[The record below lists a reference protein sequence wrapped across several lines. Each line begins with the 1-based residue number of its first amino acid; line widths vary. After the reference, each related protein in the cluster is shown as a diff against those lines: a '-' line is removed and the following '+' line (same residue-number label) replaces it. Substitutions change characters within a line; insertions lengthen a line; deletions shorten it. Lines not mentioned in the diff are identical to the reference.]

1 MPTEHACRS
10 AAELAA
16 QHLDS
21 LRPFLQPGH
30 PHGGG
35 PGGIG
40 DWPLG
45 ASALLVVL
53 AGLQADQPGELTLWH
68 AHAGDRIREALG
80 LPGVGGLPGAGTEGL
95 RPGRPPQGW
104 EALALVQQKAQE
116 LLTDLADGSRLGRPG
131 ELSRQLA
138 LVEDAFTGALRR
150 MAVPQE
156 ASARCA
162 AALAEAAGS
171 LFGLRPSAPLPLFRP
186 PHHTPAPPH
195 HTPAPPHHTP
205 PPPHHTPPPPQP
217 TAKPPLPPDLTAS
230 ILF

>member
-1 MPTEHACRS
+1 MPTEHACQS

-30 PHGGG
+30 PHGEGT
-35 PGGIG
+35 GGIG

-53 AGLQADQPGELTLWH
+53 AGLQADRPGELARWH
-68 AHAGDRIREALG
+68 ARAGDRIREALG
-80 LPGVGGLPGAGTEGL
+80 LPIAGIEGL
-95 RPGRPPQGW
+95 RPGRQPRGW
-104 EALALVQQKAQE
+104 EALALLQQKAHE
-116 LLTDLADGSRLGRPG
+116 LLSDLTNGSSLGRPG

-138 LVEDAFTGALRR
+138 LVEDAFAGVLRR
-150 MAVPQE
+150 MAVPEE
-156 ASARCA
+156 AATRCA

-171 LFGLRPSAPLPLFRP
+171 LFGLRPSAPP
-186 PHHTPAPPH
+186 PPR
-195 HTPAPPHHTP
+195 HTP
-205 PPPHHTPPPPQP
+205 PPPAAQP
-217 TAKPPLPPDLTAS
+217 ATNPPLPPDLTSS